1 MRILQTIDKGDYT
14 SDMPVYEKYTVRGV
28 ILRDGK
34 IAVQQSKDGD
44 YKILG
49 GGVDPGE
56 SLTDALL
63 REVQEES
70 GLIVMEDT
78 IRPVG
83 EIVEK
88 RRDIFDPSMIYLC
101 HSCFFFCD
109 VKAQMTAMHMT
120 ESEKEKGFRLVWAT
134 PEEILKG
141 NEPFC
146 ETQPWSYRDREFV
159 RMLPELLGEQD
170 A

>member
-1 MRILQTIDKGDYT
+1 MRVLETIDKGDYT
-14 SDMPVYEKYTVRGV
+14 SDLPVYEKYTVRAV
-28 ILRDGK
+28 IVRDGK
-34 IAVQQSKDGD
+34 IAVQQSKAGD

-49 GGVDPGE
+49 GGVEQGE

-70 GLIVMEDT
+70 GLIVIPES
-78 IRPVG
+78 IRPIG
-83 EIVEK
+83 QIVEK
-88 RRDIFDPSMIYLC
+88 RRDLFDPAMIYLC

-109 VKAQMTAMHMT
+109 VREHMETMHMT
-120 ESEKEKGFRLVWAT
+120 ESEREKGFHLVWAA
-134 PEEILKG
+134 PEEIMKG

-159 RMLPELLGEQD
+159 RMLPELLD
-170 A
+170 K